1 MQSQQNIVKTYFD
14 NGIRRDE
21 YLYNQVAFVE
31 AWKNAILHNDY
42 AERQYPQ
49 IYLYDDRLEVL
60 SHGYALKNDTLDEFI
75 RGVSRPINLQLA
87 KIALNLDITDQTGK
101 GNKDIVRTYGKEAFD
116 KLDNTLIVKIPYN
129 KLALEIEKVS
139 TDAKNDAKNLEEKLI
154 DLINENNGITKII
167 MAERTGVSKATVER
181 CIKASNRIFYV
192 GSKKGGHWKIK

>member
-1 MQSQQNIVKTYFD
+1 MI
-14 NGIRRDE
+14 
-21 YLYNQVAFVE
+21 AFVE

-101 GNKDIVRTYGKEAFD
+101 
-116 KLDNTLIVKIPYN
+116 
-129 KLALEIEKVS
+129 S
-139 TDAKNDAKNLEEKLI
+139 TTINL
-154 DLINENNGITKII
+154 N
-167 MAERTGVSKATVER
+167 V
-181 CIKASNRIFYV
+181 C
-192 GSKKGGHWKIK
+192 